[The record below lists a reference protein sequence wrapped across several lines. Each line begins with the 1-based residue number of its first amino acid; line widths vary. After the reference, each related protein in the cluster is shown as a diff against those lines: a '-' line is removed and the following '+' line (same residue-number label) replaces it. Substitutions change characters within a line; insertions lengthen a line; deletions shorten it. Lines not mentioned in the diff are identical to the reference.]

1 MNPDIIRINCIYL
14 FATLL
19 DDKSFEIN
27 DFFKLLD
34 EFIKKIISKKN
45 FDEKVIKNKIYDIE
59 IQKLMDDNK
68 LNKIGLI
75 CENDK
80 IDFCDGSL
88 ELNETKQIGSRVFI
102 SGSVNDY
109 KSNCEKCDRCCCWCC
124 VCIFCCTCKDLDE
137 DEIAFTTCSSNWK
150 YICVG

>member
-80 IDFCDGSL
+80 IDFCESFPGYFSSICTIVL
-88 ELNETKQIGSRVFI
+88 MYFI
-102 SGSVNDY
+102 
-109 KSNCEKCDRCCCWCC
+109 KCCLGCL
-124 VCIFCCTCKDLDE
+124 FCCMYGARLLFKP
-137 DEIAFTTCSSNWK
+137 
-150 YICVG
+150 